1 MPSFPIIGWP
11 SWEPPAPSE
20 GPPGP
25 PGPAGAAGPTG
36 RRGYGTALQA
46 VYEFVGSDPSPE
58 AGALSIEVA
67 DPVWDSTWARLAFL
81 DDDSASRVTEIIG
94 MADSTNPVKGTL
106 RIEAITD
113 PSRWATFDLTDVA
126 PNNVD
131 HYCSLDVEN
140 GNAWDGSAFTVG
152 ERVAVTFSRAGDK
165 GDGSAVPDASGSTKG
180 IMKLAGDLGGTAD
193 LPTVPGLASKL
204 GPASGTPDGTK
215 FLRDDLAWETP
226 AGGGGAGL
234 WQELDRV
241 SVPVASPLPLVS
253 LTVPAGD
260 WMQLRVRYIGACTTY
275 TLGARLL
282 ALNVNNQPS
291 GIWEGDG
298 LFHSKGFQVTPG
310 STWSLNISGAGNAH
324 TGTSAPTSIPVGAIY
339 PDSWHGRSHG
349 EVTITQDD
357 KLTSVYA
364 VARNNTAANGTFQ
377 VYNNGYAVYTSP
389 ITSVQLAA
397 YSMAGLFILEGR
409 AAQPTILPLD
419 PGTLNTDPA
428 FTNNSDVQVPTQ
440 RAVRAAL
447 DRQPF
452 ALMPPTRFGAGSFLG
467 TRLTGIKSGATC
479 SVTESR
485 SALGMTTLRRGTIQE
500 LAVNILTA
508 LPAGQKGDICCYSV
522 DGSGFPALLQW
533 TQQIPLDTTGDVAV
547 TGLNLPIPNTGKWAF
562 ALWSRPGNG
571 GPVIL
576 TGADAGTE
584 LGTQTYSGAT
594 MSYQLRP
601 SNGILPPDLT
611 SWPAQ
616 GGSGINVLGG
626 FSVAPM
632 ILARGVSA

>member
-81 DDDSASRVTEIIG
+81 DDGSVSRVTEIIG

-204 GPASGTPDGTK
+204 GPASGTPDGSK
-215 FLRDDLAWETP
+215 FLRDDLSWQVVS
-226 AGGGGAGL
+226 GGG
-234 WQELDRV
+234 
-241 SVPVASPLPLVS
+241 
-253 LTVPAGD
+253 
-260 WMQLRVRYIGACTTY
+260 
-275 TLGARLL
+275 
-282 ALNVNNQPS
+282 PS
-291 GIWEGDG
+291 ID
-298 LFHSKGFQVTPG
+298 TD
-310 STWSLNISGAGNAH
+310 
-324 TGTSAPTSIPVGAIY
+324 PTF
-339 PDSWHGRSHG
+339 
-349 EVTITQDD
+349 
-357 KLTSVYA
+357 
-364 VARNNTAANGTFQ
+364 AAN
-377 VYNNGYAVYTSP
+377 
-389 ITSVQLAA
+389 
-397 YSMAGLFILEGR
+397 
-409 AAQPTILPLD
+409 
-419 PGTLNTDPA
+419 
-428 FTNNSDVQVPTQ
+428 SDLVVPSQ
-440 RAVRAAL
+440 KAVRTAL

-571 GPVIL
+571 GPVVL

-611 SWPAQ
+611 TWPAQ